1 MLNLLQATYDGF
13 ILLVETKLFLT
24 DLSSFLQE
32 HKVSGGPLKS
42 IALFTSARLSVQPV
56 TEGTLF
62 ARLVSDHLA
71 TKSPPRRWA
80 GEGGGWGG
88 GGNLAALHMIG
99 VSDPP

>member
-13 ILLVETKLFLT
+13 ILLVETKLLIT

-56 TEGTLF
+56 TEGTYF
-62 ARLVSDHLA
+62 DGLVSDHLA
-71 TKSPPRRWA
+71 TKSPPRRLGGRRRGR
-80 GEGGGWGG
+80 GEGGG
-88 GGNLAALHMIG
+88 I
-99 VSDPP
+99 